1 MSISSLRAAVLLATS
16 LPFLA
21 AAAPLSLDTA
31 LQLAVERSEATR
43 ASRAGVRSATEAART
58 AGQLPDPMLRVG
70 VDNLPVTG
78 PDRFSTTRDFM
89 TMKRIGISQEWLSSD
104 KRVAREA
111 AANAVTAREMTLTGV
126 SVASTR
132 LQTALAYADAFYAG
146 EALTIATL
154 IEHHA
159 HEELEASRAR
169 LASATGSSQEV
180 LALSGA
186 RGSAEDE
193 SADARQ
199 QQNAA
204 RLALQR
210 WVGVMPEALAPI
222 PAEPQLSEDAY
233 VSRHPSVIA
242 MQRDME
248 LATQVAAVAGTNRK
262 PNWTW
267 EVAYGQ
273 RTGYSDMVSFGV
285 SIPLQIS
292 PGERQ
297 DRDTASK
304 LALVDKADAELAEAR
319 RAATAEYQTLRSD
332 AGRLQERIESYRAS
346 VVTPAGQRTAAATA
360 AYRSNQAPLATLFEA
375 RHAQVEVQRKLL
387 TLQRDLARSQIQLAF
402 RPLTA
407 EVAP

>member
-1 MSISSLRAAVLLATS
+1 MPLPFLRAAVWVAAS
-16 LPFLA
+16 LPLMA

-31 LQLAVERSEATR
+31 LQLAVERSEAAR
-43 ASRAGVRSATEAART
+43 AASAGVLSATEAART
-58 AGQLPDPMLRVG
+58 ASQLPDPVLRVG
-70 VDNLPVTG
+70 VDNLPFTG
-78 PDRFSTTRDFM
+78 PDRFSTTRDSM
-89 TMKRIGISQEWLSSD
+89 TMKRIGISQEWLSAD
-104 KRVAREA
+104 KRAVREA
-111 AANAVTAREMTLTGV
+111 AANAATARETTMAGV
-126 SVASTR
+126 SIAATR

-146 EALTIATL
+146 QMLTLTTL
-154 IEHHA
+154 MEHHA
-159 HEELEASRAR
+159 QEELEASRSR
-169 LASATGSSQEV
+169 LSSAAGSSQEV
-180 LALSGA
+180 LSLTGA
-186 RGSAEDE
+186 RGSSEDE

-222 PAEPQLSEDAY
+222 PAEPPFSEEAY
-233 VSRHPSVIA
+233 VARHPSVVA
-242 MQRDME
+242 MQREME
-248 LATQVAAVAGTNRK
+248 VATQAAALAGTNRK

-285 SIPLQIS
+285 SIPLPVA

-297 DRDTASK
+297 DRETASK
-304 LALVDKADAELAEAR
+304 LALVDKAEAELAEAR
-319 RAATAEYQTLRSD
+319 RAATAEYLTLRSD
-332 AGRLQERIESYRAS
+332 AGRLQQRIERYRAS
-346 VVTPAGQRTAAATA
+346 VVIPAGQRTAAATA

-375 RHAQVEVQRKLL
+375 RHAEVEAQRKLL